1 VATGLRQGIQS
12 LYRFIFVTSPQ
23 ICRKDMIYKSP
34 LSLAFSLAF
43 LFLISSCQINPKDIN
58 DIHLAFI
65 VNSVS
70 PMDGDPGS
78 HITLRG
84 TGFSKDSL
92 ENQVTVNGVN
102 AKIVHSSTTSI
113 EAVLPETDGI
123 TADVRLQVHQV
134 ASAKSF
140 TFQYYD
146 VYVAG
151 SVTNDAGE
159 SMARLWKNGAVV
171 PLALSS
177 DSLKYPTAQA
187 LFVDDKDVYVGT
199 TGGYFKNSRF
209 VPVYSS
215 SNQSIVVQ
223 DLQIH
228 KGSVYVTAPKGYY
241 KDGVFKSLISGA
253 GPAPSINALLFDGD
267 VMYAG
272 GSDEY
277 GLGAVEYKNDKS
289 VSLDQNEFHSGIN
302 ALIIH
307 DHQIHA
313 VGQAV
318 ASTPTDWINSKA
330 HTVNVNCSILK
341 DIQFIGNDEYLVGW
355 PASKKHAYFLNGLEV
370 KPRVGTYFEG
380 RKLAVQGKN
389 IYAAGV
395 SAPSFSSPATDAAYY
410 RNQEL
415 VTLNKGRNYS
425 AQANAIVV
433 VKR

>member
-1 VATGLRQGIQS
+1 
-12 LYRFIFVTSPQ
+12 
-23 ICRKDMIYKSP
+23 MIYKSALLLP
-34 LSLAFSLAF
+34 LSFAF
-43 LFLISSCQINPKDIN
+43 LFFLSSCHLQINPKDID
-58 DIHLAFI
+58 DIHPTFR

-78 HITLRG
+78 HITIQG

-92 ENQVTVNGVN
+92 ENHVIVNGVN
-102 AKIVHSSTTSI
+102 AQIVHSSETSI
-113 EAVLPETDGI
+113 EAVLPETNGS
-123 TADVRLQVHQV
+123 TADVRLQVHHV
-134 ASAKSF
+134 SSAKSYS
-140 TFQYYD
+140 FQYYD

-151 SVTNDAGE
+151 FVTNDAGE

-171 PLALSS
+171 PLAFSS
-177 DSLKYPTAQA
+177 DSLTYPTAQC
-187 LFVDDKDVYVGT
+187 LFVDGKNVYVGT

-209 VPVYSS
+209 IPVYSPN
-215 SNQSIVVQ
+215 NQSTVVQ
-223 DLQIH
+223 NLQIH
-228 KGSVYVTAPKGYY
+228 NGSVYVTALKGYY
-241 KDGVFKSLISGA
+241 KDGVFKSLISGG

-267 VMYAG
+267 VIYAG

-277 GLGAVEYKNDKS
+277 GFGALEYKNDAP
-289 VSLDQNEFHSGIN
+289 VSLNHNEFHSGIN
-302 ALIIH
+302 ALFIH
-307 DHQIHA
+307 NHQLHA

-330 HTVNVNCSILK
+330 STVNVSCSILK

-355 PASKKHAYFLNGLEV
+355 PASKKHAYFLNGSEV
-370 KPRVGTYFEG
+370 KPRAGTYFEG

-395 SAPSFSSPATDAAYY
+395 SAPSFSSPATNAAYY

-415 VTLNKGRNYS
+415 VTLDKGRNYS